1 MNYFIRPATPDDI
14 NKIIEFTTQEAQE
27 SEGSVID
34 LVAVERGVSSAFC
47 ENPRSKYWV
56 MEDSSG
62 TVIANTSVVKEWSD
76 FHGND
81 YWWIQSFYIAPEH
94 RGMGLADELIKHLT
108 KEAKSEKALE
118 LRLYVHGDNGRAIRA
133 YERCGFTESPYTIM
147 KVGL

>member
-34 LVAVERGVSSAFC
+34 LVAVERGVSSAFS

-81 YWWIQSFYIAPEH
+81 YWWIQSFYIA
-94 RGMGLADELIKHLT
+94 
-108 KEAKSEKALE
+108 LE

>member
-34 LVAVERGVSSAFC
+34 LVAVERGVSSAFS

-62 TVIANTSVVKEWSD
+62 TVIANTSVVKNGVISMVMTTGG
-76 FHGND
+76 F
-81 YWWIQSFYIAPEH
+81 
-94 RGMGLADELIKHLT
+94 
-108 KEAKSEKALE
+108 KAF
-118 LRLYVHGDNGRAIRA
+118 I
-133 YERCGFTESPYTIM
+133 SPRSIEGWDWLM
-147 KVGL
+147 SSSNIL

>member
-1 MNYFIRPATPDDI
+1 
-14 NKIIEFTTQEAQE
+14 
-27 SEGSVID
+27 
-34 LVAVERGVSSAFC
+34 
-47 ENPRSKYWV
+47 
-56 MEDSSG
+56 MEDSSA

-118 LRLYVHGDNGRAIRA
+118 LRL
-133 YERCGFTESPYTIM
+133 
-147 KVGL
+147 